1 MGGFLR
7 GRRVRNSKMC
17 GTLRIYYQTE
27 GFGLSF
33 RRGSFYK
40 DQHPRKGQDSF
51 FKTKRYYLYKERQV
65 RESFRVW
72 QSISSGPNRWKFY
85 CTLYEH
91 FIKNE
96 RQGVVNS
103 YYQGASTDI
112 WSGSFQSVTT
122 DKGYYS
128 RANVKYVE
136 ECTGNAD
143 GIQRPANIKDQVQG
157 PQKQELYNRRAGVE
171 PLIGHIKRF
180 GLGKSKMK
188 SDRATLSSG
197 YRSISGFNLHQ
208 LMRGITKNMKN
219 QGLDGTTLT
228 SNFTSISGFNPHQ
241 MKAQGTI

>member
-1 MGGFLR
+1 MKRSAASICQKEEDIVRRLR
-7 GRRVRNSKMC
+7 SCNWCLFNPPYWCLLNPPYWCLLTPPPGIIKEHQQ
-17 GTLRIYYQTE
+17 I
-27 GFGLSF
+27 FG
-33 RRGSFYK
+33 
-40 DQHPRKGQDSF
+40 P
-51 FKTKRYYLYKERQV
+51 
-65 RESFRVW
+65 
-72 QSISSGPNRWKFY
+72 
-85 CTLYEH
+85 
-91 FIKNE
+91 
-96 RQGVVNS
+96 GVL
-103 YYQGASTDI
+103 
-112 WSGSFQSVTT
+112 QSVTT

-188 SDRATLSSG
+188 SDRATLSSSSG

-208 LMRGITKNMKN
+208 LMRGITKNMKI

-228 SNFTSISGFNPHQ
+228 SNLTSISGFNPHQ